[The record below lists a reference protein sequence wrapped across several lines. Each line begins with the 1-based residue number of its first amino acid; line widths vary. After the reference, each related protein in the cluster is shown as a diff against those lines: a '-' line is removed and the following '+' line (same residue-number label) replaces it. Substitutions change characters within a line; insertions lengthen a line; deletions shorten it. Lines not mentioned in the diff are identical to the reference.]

1 MTAGG
6 KKSKRRRQ
14 QANRNVP
21 VLPAEKDGSSSDS
34 NETKPEEPL
43 SPLGR
48 ILALDD
54 MQFMKTCSDARYL
67 RTFGFLCYL
76 LAMLCF
82 VLLAMMIY
90 EAPPPSHPLHGVSP
104 LLILLNAVF
113 FFSFGFTFRN
123 LRCRAARIL
132 MKTFSVICMII
143 FGLWLLFAIL
153 EAILVDSDLTTLAV
167 TGGFLL
173 VFYFIFRALGNPL
186 LFGPVNVT
194 YRQLTMIRRKKL
206 QGEKIVVPEL
216 PQCRTA
222 GNFDFTVVV
231 IAWISLVLMF
241 AAMFSGVFTKAPAPG
256 MADPK
261 PAQSAPVQTA
271 PAPAPAPAPVPA
283 ASPIPAASARTVPPP
298 AQRPNR

>member
-14 QANRNVP
+14 QANRNLP
-21 VLPAEKDGSSSDS
+21 DLPAEKSGPSSDS
-34 NETKPEEPL
+34 TGTKPEEPL
-43 SPLGR
+43 SPLNR

-90 EAPPPSHPLHGVSP
+90 KEPPPNHPFHGVPFSM
-104 LLILLNAVF
+104 ITLNTVF
-113 FFSFGFTFRN
+113 FLSFGILFRN

-132 MKTFSVICMII
+132 MKTFSVICLII
-143 FGLWLLFAIL
+143 FGLWLIFAVL
-153 EAILVDSDLTTLAV
+153 EAVLVDSDLTAIAI

-186 LFGPVNVT
+186 LFGSVTVT

-206 QGEKIVVPEL
+206 QGEKIVLSEL

-222 GNFDFTVVV
+222 GKFDFTVVV

-241 AAMFSGVFTKAPAPG
+241 AAMFSGVFTRALAPG
-256 MADPK
+256 MADAK

-271 PAPAPAPAPVPA
+271 PAPASAPA

-298 AQRPNR
+298 AQKPNR